1 MWTRS
6 SYKNFLRISA
16 ILIFTLLVVD
26 ATAPPQQQVSVR
38 FALAGIWM
46 YQHSFSLLLKNSK
59 ICKFH
64 PTCSNYS
71 RLALEKYG
79 IVKGTKLTGWRLLR
93 CSPFTSAHGEDYP

>member
-16 ILIFTLLVVD
+16 ILILTLLVVD
-26 ATAPPQQQVSVR
+26 ATVPPHQQVSVR

-79 IVKGTKLTGWRLLR
+79 IVKGTELTGLRLLR

>member
-6 SYKNFLRISA
+6 SYKIFLRICA
-16 ILIFTLLVVD
+16 VLILTLLVVD
-26 ATAPPQQQVSVR
+26 ASAPPHQQVSVR

-46 YQHSFSLLLKNSK
+46 YQHSFSLLFKNSK

-71 RLALEKYG
+71 HMALEKYG
-79 IVKGTKLTGWRLLR
+79 IAKGSALTGLRLLR
-93 CSPFTSAHGEDYP
+93 CSPFASAHGEDYP

>member
-1 MWTRS
+1 M
-6 SYKNFLRISA
+6 
-16 ILIFTLLVVD
+16 VD
-26 ATAPPQQQVSVR
+26 AAAPPHQQVSVR
-38 FALAGIWM
+38 FAVAGIWM

-71 RLALEKYG
+71 RMALEKYG
-79 IVKGTKLTGWRLLR
+79 IVKGSALTGWRLLR